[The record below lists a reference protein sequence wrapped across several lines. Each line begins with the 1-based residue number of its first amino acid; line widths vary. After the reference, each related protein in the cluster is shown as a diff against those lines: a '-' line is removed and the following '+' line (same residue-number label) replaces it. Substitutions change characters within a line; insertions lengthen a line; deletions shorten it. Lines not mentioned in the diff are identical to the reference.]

1 MCMSL
6 IELGSCQCYD
16 LSLFLAVG
24 TEYEVDCAYGF
35 KSIQTCEEKDAQKV
49 DIINCLLCK
58 TPS

>member
-49 DIINCLLCK
+49 DIINCLL
-58 TPS
+58 